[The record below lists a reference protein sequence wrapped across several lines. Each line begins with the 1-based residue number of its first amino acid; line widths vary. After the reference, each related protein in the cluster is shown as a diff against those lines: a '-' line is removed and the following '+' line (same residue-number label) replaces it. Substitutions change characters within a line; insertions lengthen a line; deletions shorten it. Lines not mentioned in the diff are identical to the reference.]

1 MTAIYTYL
9 VPLGVSVNEPQA
21 NGKDVAGG
29 YFIWITLPMGVDAE
43 TVSERCKAE
52 EELVVAPGRLFE
64 VTGAGRERE
73 EEEIRFERGL
83 RLCFAWVEEE
93 DLKEGVKRLS
103 EVVQGVILS
112 GTGEGTRG
120 RKGGKVTKGDLGEFR

>member
-1 MTAIYTYL
+1 
-9 VPLGVSVNEPQA
+9 
-21 NGKDVAGG
+21 
-29 YFIWITLPMGVDAE
+29 MGVDAE
-43 TVSERCKAE
+43 TVSERCKEE

-64 VTGAGRERE
+64 VTGAGREGE

>member
-9 VPLGVSVNEPQA
+9 VPLGVSLNEPQA

-29 YFIWITLPMGVDAE
+29 YFIWITLPIGVDAE
-43 TVSERCKAE
+43 TVSERCKE

-64 VTGAGRERE
+64 VTGVGREGE

-93 DLKEGVKRLS
+93 DLKEGIRRLS
-103 EVVQGVILS
+103 EVVRGAILS
-112 GTGEGTRG
+112 GPGG
-120 RKGGKVTKGDLGEFR
+120 RNGGKVTKGDLGEFR

>member
-9 VPLGVSVNEPQA
+9 VPLGASVNEPQA

-29 YFIWITLPMGVDAE
+29 YFIWITLPVRVDAE
-43 TVSERCKAE
+43 TVSQRCKE
-52 EELVVAPGRLFE
+52 EGLVVAPGRLFE
-64 VTGAGRERE
+64 VTGVGREWE

-93 DLKEGVKRLS
+93 DLKEGIRRLS
-103 EVVQGVILS
+103 EVVRGAILS
-112 GTGEGTRG
+112 GPGG
-120 RKGGKVTKGDLGEFR
+120 RNGGKVTKGDLGEFR